1 MSKNMKNKKI
11 MVGLSGGVDSS
22 VSAYLLQKD
31 GYEVCGVYMKLHN
44 SVKGY
49 HEKNLESIHKVVKF
63 LDIKFYILD
72 LEQKFK
78 DDVYDYFVNSYID
91 GITPN
96 PCVMCNRNIKFGAMY
111 EFAIKKGCD
120 FLATGHYAMTDGK
133 FIYEAK
139 DKSKDQSYF
148 LGQIKQKILPNIIFP
163 MSLYKKD
170 DIKIIAKNIPQF
182 RHISQKKESQEICF
196 VENTYTDILKLH
208 TDIENKG
215 DVQDEKGKIIGH
227 HKGYM
232 HYTIGKRKGFYVHGA
247 HNPHF
252 VKSINS
258 KTNTIVV
265 CKKQNLN
272 ISKVTI
278 NNLNMFISKKDFNC
292 FVKLRY
298 KSQAT
303 ACDVKIDD
311 KKNNAIIYL
320 KDEAFGVAKGQIA
333 VFYDDNK
340 LLGSGVIVDTS

>member
-170 DIKIIAKNIPQF
+170 DIKIIAK
-182 RHISQKKESQEICF
+182 SDSLS
-196 VENTYTDILKLH
+196 T
-208 TDIENKG
+208 
-215 DVQDEKGKIIGH
+215 
-227 HKGYM
+227 
-232 HYTIGKRKGFYVHGA
+232 A
-247 HNPHF
+247 
-252 VKSINS
+252 
-258 KTNTIVV
+258 
-265 CKKQNLN
+265 N
-272 ISKVTI
+272 ISPRVP
-278 NNLNMFISKKDFNC
+278 LAL
-292 FVKLRY
+292 VKPAASAALIELEPSR
-298 KSQAT
+298 KPIFTVMS
-303 ACDVKIDD
+303 VPSNESRK
-311 KKNNAIIYL
+311 
-320 KDEAFGVAKGQIA
+320 F
-333 VFYDDNK
+333 
-340 LLGSGVIVDTS
+340 